1 MPGTHTP
8 DSGMFMND
16 DSTVPT
22 DDPQRQLLG
31 SIYHRTR
38 EAVSNALA
46 GADATG
52 AVLAVAQAALHH
64 IEASVDGVRK
74 ATGAETVCA
83 PGCSFCCWLNIDA
96 LAHEVI
102 LIGAYVRAHWT
113 PWEVEELRDAA
124 AARRDRRQHQNHA
137 QRQIDRQPCLL
148 LKDGICSVYPVRPA
162 ACRRYFSRDLEACEA
177 LWKDPVAEA
186 EVEFPVVHESG
197 RAAAAAVH
205 HAFLKAGLDASY
217 YDLPSALAE
226 ALADP
231 GCADRWRR
239 GEKAFSASAES
250 RTPEGFDQSEAIRRL
265 KQHLDAEMGNP

>member
-1 MPGTHTP
+1 MPGTQTP
-8 DSGMFMND
+8 DSGVLMSD
-16 DSTVPT
+16 DRTVP
-22 DDPQRQLLG
+22 DQDPPRQLLG

-38 EAVSNALA
+38 EAVSRALA
-46 GADATG
+46 GAESTG

-64 IEASVDGVRK
+64 IEASVDGIRK

-102 LIGAYVRAHWT
+102 LMAAYVRAHGT

-124 AARRDRRQHQNHA
+124 ALRRDRRQPQNHA
-137 QRQIDRQPCLL
+137 VRQIDRRPCLL

-177 LWKDPVAEA
+177 LWKDPGAEA

-205 HAFLKAGLDASY
+205 HAFLKAGLDGCY

-239 GEKAFSASAES
+239 GEKAFSAAAES
-250 RTPEGFDQSEAIRRL
+250 RTPQGFDQSAAIRRL
-265 KQHLDAEMGNP
+265 RQHLDAEPESL

>member
-1 MPGTHTP
+1 
-8 DSGMFMND
+8 MNES
-16 DSTVPT
+16 STESFP
-22 DDPQRQLLG
+22 DPQRQLRG
-31 SIYHRTR
+31 AIYHLTR
-38 EAVSNALA
+38 SAVAQALD
-46 GADATG
+46 GAESTG

-64 IEASVDGVRK
+64 IEASVDGIRK
-74 ATGAETVCA
+74 SSGAQTVCA
-83 PGCSFCCWLNIDA
+83 AGCSFCCWLNIDA

-102 LIGAYVRAHWT
+102 LIAAYVRAHWT
-113 PWEVEELRDAA
+113 PWEVDELSDAA
-124 AARRDRRQHQNHA
+124 AARRDRRRHQNHA

-177 LWKDPVAEA
+177 LWKDPEAEA
-186 EVEFPVVHESG
+186 EVEFPVLHDSG

-239 GEKAFSASAES
+239 GGKAFSASAES
-250 RTPEGFDQSEAIRRL
+250 RTPEGFDQAGAILRL
-265 KQHLDAEMGNP
+265 KQQLDAEPGNS